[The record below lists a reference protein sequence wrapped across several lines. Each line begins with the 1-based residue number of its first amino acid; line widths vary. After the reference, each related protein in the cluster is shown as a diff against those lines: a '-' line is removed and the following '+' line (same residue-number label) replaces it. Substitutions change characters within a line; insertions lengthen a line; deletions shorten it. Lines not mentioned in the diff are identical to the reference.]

1 MVRIS
6 ISRARSASWETGILM
21 TLLLYLRTSILHRII
36 CGMLLSRFQWERLSS
51 TSLSIRM
58 VLLLLGKVIRID
70 PILFLLD
77 VPDLLRLCRQLGDDL
92 ICIEDDIKC
101 NTRASISI
109 VGLT

>member
-1 MVRIS
+1 
-6 ISRARSASWETGILM
+6 
-21 TLLLYLRTSILHRII
+21 
-36 CGMLLSRFQWERLSS
+36 MLLSRFQWERLSS

-77 VPDLLRLCRQLGDDL
+77 VPDLLRLSRQLGDDL

-101 NTRASISI
+101 NTRARISI

>member
-1 MVRIS
+1 
-6 ISRARSASWETGILM
+6 
-21 TLLLYLRTSILHRII
+21 
-36 CGMLLSRFQWERLSS
+36 
-51 TSLSIRM
+51 M